1 MNVIF
6 DEDYNTQR
14 GYNEEELIFLK
25 ELKTTTKYQSFVF
38 AFLQSYNPIDLYKIP
53 LTFTEEFL
61 SIISRKK
68 EEIISNT
75 SKIKF
80 FNTTDNI
87 HKSFLIFHYII
98 SRHNILNFF
107 III

>member
-68 EEIISNT
+68 EEKVDEKEEN
-75 SKIKF
+75 KAE
-80 FNTTDNI
+80 DDEDDE
-87 HKSFLIFHYII
+87 
-98 SRHNILNFF
+98 
-107 III
+107 